1 MLSRCPQPALRFRTL
16 LPSAIIFLS
25 NVFLC
30 VSASLLPTNAEIIDR
45 IAVSTGN
52 RVITTSDVDREIRV
66 TAFQSGV
73 KPDFSPANQRAT
85 AQRMVEQKLIR
96 REMDQSHYPL
106 PSPAEADPLV
116 EEFRASRY
124 TNDADFRQALADY
137 GITEQDLR
145 DELLWQLTLLRFI
158 EVRFRPGVH
167 VTDEEIQEYF
177 DKNVKP
183 AALAAH
189 PDQPVSLEDY
199 RNQIENTL
207 MEQHTNRE
215 VDKWLQEA
223 RKRTEIVFHEEA
235 FQ

>member
-1 MLSRCPQPALRFRTL
+1 LTVQGRL
-16 LPSAIIFLS
+16 LF
-25 NVFLC
+25 VFLC
-30 VSASLLPTNAEIIDR
+30 VTVFLPQAPAEIIDR

-52 RVITTSDVDREIRV
+52 NVITTSDVDREIRV

-73 KPDFSPANQRAT
+73 KPDFSPANRRAT
-85 AQRMVEQKLIR
+85 AQRMVEQRLIR

-106 PSPAEADPLV
+106 PGPAEGDPLV
-116 EEFRASRY
+116 EQLRMSRY
-124 TNDADFRQALADY
+124 QNDADFGQALADY

-167 VTDEEIQEYF
+167 VSDEEIQEYF

-183 AALAAH
+183 AAQAAH
-189 PDQPVSLEDY
+189 PGQPVSLEDY
-199 RNQIENTL
+199 RDQIENALT
-207 MEQHTNRE
+207 EQHTNRE
-215 VDKWLQEA
+215 VDKWLQDA